1 MLYAMTTS
9 NEIRNFKSNA
19 FGSQD
24 SLLQYNIK
32 SHHMLT
38 SCYEIDLQMIDI
50 KYNVKIE
57 HLIELDLYIYM
68 VEITTPIKN
77 MQF

>member
-1 MLYAMTTS
+1 MHLDRK
-9 NEIRNFKSNA
+9 IHF
-19 FGSQD
+19 
-24 SLLQYNIK
+24 YNIE

-57 HLIELDLYIYM
+57 HLIELDLYIY
-68 VEITTPIKN
+68 IYGIKSLHQSKICN
-77 MQF
+77 SKLKKIEYIH